1 MKKFGIENSQLLDDR
16 EKRVIHR
23 KLSKKHYDE
32 IITLSTSN
40 NAVRLL
46 DEGAVVDAS
55 GSILFYIMKG
65 TLEKFFNGKNEH
77 LLNIENDYT
86 GTINLG
92 HMDFSTFPVG
102 LIGYWDKSDLNLVD
116 IGDERK
122 ALDVVVHLDDKHP
135 LVVALRNAPYDVGL
149 SAEFFYHLND
159 EKTRELAIEMIDE
172 IFIKD
177 FAVVGECGNVNSS
190 GVSLSE
196 GNTMTKEIKNLTLDG
211 QLDDEIVEEVEDKES
226 ETEKSVKEQS
236 VEEAVEEINEDKI
249 ENEIVEDEVVEE
261 IEDEE
266 AGEVVGE
273 EVEDEEDSLDEDV
286 DGIIEENKQLKAE
299 IESLKGQ
306 ITTLKEKNK
315 RVSNKLKAE
324 YKQKDEFKEKF
335 GELSV
340 NLDYANEEEIKE
352 KVATNKRYAS
362 GDGIGVL

>member
-1 MKKFGIENSQLLDDR
+1 MIAQYSGIIFTICALL
-16 EKRVIHR
+16 IA
-23 KLSKKHYDE
+23 Y
-32 IITLSTSN
+32 
-40 NAVRLL
+40 
-46 DEGAVVDAS
+46 
-55 GSILFYIMKG
+55 
-65 TLEKFFNGKNEH
+65 
-77 LLNIENDYT
+77 
-86 GTINLG
+86 
-92 HMDFSTFPVG
+92 
-102 LIGYWDKSDLNLVD
+102 

-122 ALDVVVHLDDKHP
+122 AFDVVVHLDDKHL